1 MALEQL
7 LPTIGL
13 PGYFSQW
20 TRSRERAMLVVQ
32 SFQGRWAVAWTGERA
47 EPAT

>member
-7 LPTIGL
+7 FAMMGL

-32 SFQGRWAVAWTGERA
+32 SFQGLVALA
-47 EPAT
+47 